1 VISTQI
7 SRVSAV
13 FLAVCGGGLLFA
25 SDEILPWLIPA
36 FPPGA
41 AWLGQ
46 TVAAG
51 WLGVASLNWLSQSML
66 LGGIYGRQVV
76 STNATVYFITATVLL
91 KVVARG
97 DAHIAVWL
105 LFVPV
110 VILAGIYVWLL
121 FRGPI
126 ERDFAS
132 SKTVSP
138 PIR

>member
-7 SRVSAV
+7 SRVSAI
-13 FLAVCGGGLLFA
+13 FLAVCGNSLLFA
-25 SDEILPWLIPA
+25 SDEILPWLSPA
-36 FPPGA
+36 FPRGG

-46 TVAAG
+46 MLAAG
-51 WLGVASLNWLSQSML
+51 WLGVAALNWLSQWTM
-66 LGGIYGRQVV
+66 LGGIYGRPVV
-76 STNATVYFITATVLL
+76 AANATLYFITATVLL

-97 DAHIAVWL
+97 DAPTALWL

-126 ERDFAS
+126 GRDFG
-132 SKTVSP
+132 K
-138 PIR
+138 

>member
-13 FLAVCGGGLLFA
+13 FLAVCGVVLLFA
-25 SDEILPWLIPA
+25 SDEILPRLIPA
-36 FPPGA
+36 FPASGA
-41 AWLGQ
+41 WVGQ

-51 WLGVASLNWLSQSML
+51 WIGVAALNWLSQSAL
-66 LGGIYGRQVV
+66 LGGIYGRPLVA
-76 STNATVYFITATVLL
+76 TNATLYFITATVLL

-97 DAHIAVWL
+97 DAHVAVWL

-110 VILAGIYVWLL
+110 VILASIYVWLL

-126 ERDFAS
+126 ERDLG
-132 SKTVSP
+132 K
-138 PIR
+138 